1 MSYCINPWCFHRQ
14 NPDELE
20 FCQSCHTSL
29 IINERYRI
37 IRPLRE
43 SNQHHHTEIF
53 EIDNLGTTK
62 VLKVLT
68 SDRHR
73 LLELFEQE
81 ANILKQLKHLDVP
94 LVETYFTFSLQDSG
108 KQLHC
113 LVMEK
118 IPGQNLQQWLAN
130 NEVLSEELALNWL
143 LQLTEFLEKLHQAE
157 ILHRDIK
164 PSNIMLRPDGRLVL
178 IDFGTARRI
187 TITYAE
193 KLEQGDLTR
202 VYTCGYTAPE
212 QIEGQA
218 RYQSDFFALGRTFLH
233 LLTKTHPDRLLQ
245 DPQTNKLI
253 WRSQATQI
261 SVPLANLLDE
271 LITPV
276 PQQRLERPHL
286 LVKKIKLNRE
296 LSTQELPSGGQ
307 LPRFNRARGN
317 VRSFNLTN
325 NTCSKLAKM
334 LCISLAVALMIVGIR
349 SLGWLQTFEIS
360 AFDRFMELR
369 PIEQTD
375 SRFLIVTINED
386 DIQYQNQQGM
396 PVRGSLSDEALL
408 LLLKKLDRSQARTIG
423 IDIYRDFPVNPQYGE
438 LKTYLHSSQNLFA
451 PCKVPA
457 PEDGDSDGIA
467 PPPEVPKSRIGFS
480 DFVADDREIVRRHL
494 INLTPTVV
502 SACAPEMALSL
513 QIALHYLQQQ
523 GIKTNVTPDGQL
535 KIGEVLLKP
544 LDNHTSGYQNFD
556 ASGYQILLNYRS
568 LTNFSDI
575 AQQISLKEIL
585 NNSNF
590 SASELTQLF
599 EDRIVL
605 IGVTAPSS
613 TDSWNTPF
621 SKGVSIK
628 QEIPG
633 VFIQA
638 HAISQVVSA
647 VLDKRSL
654 IWWWSDWLEF
664 IWIWGW
670 SGLGIVLVLVIRR
683 PLKLGLAIA
692 VALLLLFAICF
703 GIFIQA
709 GWIPMI
715 PAALALIITSVVIV
729 RGNIHFSI

>member
-43 SNQHHHTEIF
+43 LNQHHHTTEIF

-73 LLELFEQE
+73 LVKLFEQE

-94 LVETYFTFSLQDSG
+94 IVDTYFTFSLQDSG

-118 IPGQNLQQWLAN
+118 IPGQNLRQWMAN
-130 NEVLSEELALNWL
+130 DEVLSEELALNWL

-193 KLEQGDLTR
+193 KLEQEDLTR
-202 VYTCGYTAPE
+202 VYTSGYTAPE
-212 QIEGQA
+212 QIKGQA
-218 RYQSDFFALGRTFLH
+218 RYQSDFFALGRTFIH
-233 LLTKTHPDRLLQ
+233 LLTKTHPDRLSQ
-245 DPQTNKLI
+245 EPQTNKLI
-253 WRSQATQI
+253 WRSQAPQI
-261 SVPLANLLDE
+261 STPLANLLDE
-271 LITPV
+271 LITPL
-276 PQQRLERPHL
+276 PQQRLEQPHL
-286 LVKKIKLNRE
+286 LVEKLKLDRE
-296 LSTQELPSGGQ
+296 LSTHELPSGGQ
-307 LPRFNRARGN
+307 SSIFDRTGN
-317 VRSFNLTN
+317 FRSFGLT
-325 NTCSKLAKM
+325 NTCSNLVKM
-334 LCISLAVALMIVGIR
+334 LCISMAIAIAIMGIR

-360 AFDRFMELR
+360 AFDRLMRSR
-369 PIEQTD
+369 PIEKTD
-375 SRFLIVTINED
+375 SRFLIVTIDEE
-386 DIQYQNQQGM
+386 DIQYQNQQEM
-396 PVRGSLSDEALL
+396 PSRGSLSDEALL
-408 LLLKKLDRSQARTIG
+408 LLLKKLDQFQARTIG
-423 IDIYRDFPVNPQYGE
+423 IDIYRDFPVNPKYSE
-438 LKTYLHSSQNLFA
+438 LKTYLHSSQNLFV

-457 PEDGDSDGIA
+457 PEDGDSDGVA

-480 DFVADDREIVRRHL
+480 DFVADNHEIIRRHL
-494 INLTPTVV
+494 INLTPSVV
-502 SACAPEMALSL
+502 SACAPELAFSL
-513 QIALHYLQQQ
+513 QIALHYLEQQ
-523 GIKTNVTPDGQL
+523 GIKPIVTADGQL

-544 LDNHTSGYQNFD
+544 LDNHTSGYQNID

-568 LTNFSDI
+568 LASVSDI
-575 AQQISLKEIL
+575 AQQIALKDIL
-585 NNSNF
+585 DNSFTSN
-590 SASELTQLF
+590 LTQLF
-599 EDRIVL
+599 DDRIVL

-613 TDSWNTPF
+613 TDSWKIPF
-621 SKGVSIK
+621 SRGISIEQQK
-628 QEIPG
+628 VPG

-638 HAISQVVSA
+638 HAISQIVSA

-670 SGLGIVLVLVIRR
+670 SGLGMVLVVAIRR
-683 PLKLGLAIA
+683 PLKLGLTIT
-692 VALLLLFAICF
+692 VALFFLFAICF

-715 PAALALIITSVVIV
+715 PSALALIITAAVIV
-729 RGNIHFSI
+729 RLVRQS